1 MDKEIVEEILKECK
15 WYEIIIVKL
24 LKKQFI
30 KAYHIGRIRC
40 WNSKK

>member
-1 MDKEIVEEILKECK
+1 MENEIVKEILKESK
-15 WYEIIIVKL
+15 WYEIIIVKSF
-24 LKKQFI
+24 KKQFI